1 MQFAITPKELEFQ
14 YLIAH
19 VIVFLIQKVSQSV
32 YLVFE
37 VVDGLD
43 VMTHLRDDL
52 IFLNFVVENVI
63 WLTQLHAQHVL
74 RGKIDVRA

>member
-1 MQFAITPKELEFQ
+1 MKFAITPKELEFQ

-19 VIVFLIQKVSQSV
+19 IIVFLIQEMSQSV

-43 VMTHLRDDL
+43 VMTHLWDNL
-52 IFLNFVVENVI
+52 IFLNSVVENI
-63 WLTQLHAQHVL
+63 IRLTQLHTQHIL